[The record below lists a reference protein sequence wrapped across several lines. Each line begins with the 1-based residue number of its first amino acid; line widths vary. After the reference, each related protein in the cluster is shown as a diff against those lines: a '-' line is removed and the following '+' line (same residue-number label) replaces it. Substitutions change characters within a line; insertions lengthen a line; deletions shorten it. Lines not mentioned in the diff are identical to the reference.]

1 MSNIVGRAVGVGGPS
16 SNKLEFSYTGN
27 YNYRDDG
34 VLELLSSGILTMKK
48 AIEVDAFLVGGGAA
62 GTPGTF
68 SNGGKGGGGG
78 GYTKTLQGRLL
89 EKGIGYQVVIGDG
102 GKGGLSSNSDTA
114 ALGGSTTFLGETVEG
129 GKVKLS
135 SIGDAVGGNGGSGGG
150 GGTYK
155 ASGRG
160 GGYGGSN
167 GSNGETVGTDTG
179 TAGGT
184 GQGTTTR
191 EFGEST
197 GKLYSGGGGGGSYAS
212 YVGGLGGEGGG
223 GKGAQGY
230 SDQAGSGAP
239 NTGGGGGGA
248 AFWENQSAS
257 SYKYSGAG
265 GSGIVCIRPRKQ

>member
-1 MSNIVGRAVGVGGPS
+1 MSMIIGKALIAGGGTA
-16 SNKLEFSYTGN
+16 NRLDFTYTGN

-34 VLELLSSGILTMKK
+34 VLELLSSGILTMRK

-89 EKGIGYQVVIGDG
+89 EKDIGYQVVIGDG
-102 GKGGLSSNSDTA
+102 GKGGLSKNNDTA
-114 ALGGSTTFLGETVEG
+114 ALGGSTTFLGETAEG
-129 GKVKLS
+129 GKVKLA

-167 GSNGETVGTDTG
+167 GSNGESVGTNTE

-197 GKLYSGGGGGGSYAS
+197 GKLYSGGGGGGAYSGY
-212 YVGGLGGEGGG
+212 GGSGGEGGG
-223 GKGAQGY
+223 GNGAQGY
-230 SDQAGSGAP
+230 SDQAGSGTP

-248 AFWENQSAS
+248 AFYENQSSS